1 MKNDILL
8 KRLIELKNTLN
19 ESDREWIDQCIIK
32 NFRPVNVDD
41 VAVKLINLILDVKEG
56 VELDYANKI
65 GVAEKLKAAKR
76 ILKRSPSYRE
86 VLTYAYTDESG
97 IQNICDSYCMVRLT
111 EPLNLPELPAEMEY
125 VNVKRIMP
133 KQVNP
138 ITLTLPTLGELKSYI
153 KIKKAEKVKEI
164 DYRFGENM
172 PRVNAEYLFDVM
184 TLVPDAVATWEKFM
198 IVFKNEKGDY
208 ALLCIL
214 RDKDA

>member
-1 MKNDILL
+1 MKNEILL

-19 ESDREWIDQCIIK
+19 ESDREWIDQCISK
-32 NFRPVNVDD
+32 NFRPVNVDN

-65 GVAEKLKAAKR
+65 GVADRLRAAKR
-76 ILKRSPSYRE
+76 ILKNNPSHRE
-86 VLTYAYTDESG
+86 LLQYTYTDESG
-97 IQNICDSYCMVRLT
+97 IQNICDSYRMVRLT

-153 KIKKAEKVKEI
+153 KIKKAEKVKPI
-164 DYRFGENM
+164 SYRFGENT
-172 PRVNAEYLFDVM
+172 PSVNAEYLFDIM
-184 TLVPDAVATWEKFM
+184 TLVPDAVATFEKFS

-214 RDKDA
+214 RDNDA